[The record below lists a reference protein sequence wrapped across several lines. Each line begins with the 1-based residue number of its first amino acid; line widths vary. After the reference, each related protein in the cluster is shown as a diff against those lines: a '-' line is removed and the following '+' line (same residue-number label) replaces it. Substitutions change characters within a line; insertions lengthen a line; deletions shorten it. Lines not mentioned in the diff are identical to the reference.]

1 MDLKKIVPKRKVLQV
16 KFKVFIFV
24 AVFLLFYSCRYSFT
38 GASVPPHLKTIAISL
53 FDDQSGYGRA
63 TLREELTK
71 KVVER
76 FIQDNTLKIADRNT
90 ADSILEGVIISV
102 QDNPVIVGAGERVKR
117 SRLTI
122 TVRVTFYDM
131 VKRNKV
137 WERTFSNW
145 GEYEL
150 EGNIQQNLEFGIRQ
164 AIEKLSEDI
173 LLATV
178 SNW

>member
-1 MDLKKIVPKRKVLQV
+1 MRLK
-16 KFKVFIFV
+16 FFIFI
-24 AVFLLFYSCRYSFT
+24 AVFLLCSCRYSFT
-38 GASVPPHLKTIAISL
+38 GASVPPHLKTIAITL

-71 KVVER
+71 RVVER

-90 ADSILEGVIISV
+90 ANSILEGVIISV
-102 QDNPVIVGAGERVKR
+102 QDNPVVVGTGERVKK

-122 TVRVTFYDM
+122 TVKVTFYDM
-131 VKRNKV
+131 VKGVKV
-137 WERTFSNW
+137 WEKTFSNW

-150 EGNIQQNLEFGIRQ
+150 EGDIQQNLQSGIQQ

>member
-1 MDLKKIVPKRKVLQV
+1 MGLKKVVLKRKVLRM
-16 KFKVFIFV
+16 KFKIIIFV

-38 GASVPPHLKTIAISL
+38 GASVPPHLKTISISL

-90 ADSILEGVIISV
+90 ANSILEGVIISV
-102 QDNPVIVGAGERVKR
+102 QDNPVVVGAGERVKR

-131 VKRNKV
+131 VKRTKV

-150 EGNIQQNLEFGIRQ
+150 EGNIQQNLELGISQ

>member
-1 MDLKKIVPKRKVLQV
+1 MRGKRTLNFKILSC
-16 KFKVFIFV
+16 FIIF
-24 AVFLLFYSCRYSFT
+24 ATAFLSNACRYSFT
-38 GASVPPHLKTIAISL
+38 GASVPPHLKTIAIPL

-71 KVVER
+71 KIVER

-90 ADSILEGVIISV
+90 ANSILEGVIVSV
-102 QDNPVIVGAGERVKR
+102 QDNPVVVGSGERIKK
-117 SRLTI
+117 SRITI
-122 TVRVTFYDM
+122 TVRVSFYDM
-131 VKRNKV
+131 VKRTKV

-145 GEYEL
+145 GEYDL
-150 EGNIQQNLEFGIRQ
+150 EGNVQLNLQLGIQQ

-178 SNW
+178 ANW

>member
-1 MDLKKIVPKRKVLQV
+1 MRFKII
-16 KFKVFIFV
+16 FIIVF
-24 AVFLLFYSCRYSFT
+24 FLFACRYSFT

-53 FDDQSGYGRA
+53 FDDQSNYGRA

-90 ADSILEGVIISV
+90 ANSILEGVIISV
-102 QDNPVIVGAGERVKR
+102 QDNPVVVGAGERIKR

-122 TVRVTFYDM
+122 VVKVSFYDM
-131 VKRNKV
+131 VKRVKV

-150 EGNIQQNLEFGIRQ
+150 EGNIQQNLELGINQ
-164 AIEKLSEDI
+164 AIEKLAEDI

>member
-1 MDLKKIVPKRKVLQV
+1 M
-16 KFKVFIFV
+16 KFKFIIFCIL
-24 AVFLLFYSCRYSFT
+24 VFLICSCRYSFT
-38 GASVPPHLKTIAISL
+38 GASVPPHLKTIAIPL

-71 KVVER
+71 KIVER
-76 FIQDNTLKIADRNT
+76 FIQDNTLKIADKNI
-90 ADSILEGVIISV
+90 ADSMLEGVIVSV
-102 QDNPVIVGAGERVKR
+102 QDNPVVVGAGERVKK

-122 TVRVTFYDM
+122 TVKVSFYDM
-131 VKRNKV
+131 VRRVKV

-150 EGNIQQNLEFGIRQ
+150 EGNIQQNLQLGIQQ

-178 SNW
+178 ANW

>member
-1 MDLKKIVPKRKVLQV
+1 MGWKGSVKIKL
-16 KFKVFIFV
+16 VFIIF
-24 AVFLLFYSCRYSFT
+24 AIAFSSCRYSFT
-38 GASVPPHLKTIAISL
+38 GASVPPHLKTIAITL

-71 KVVER
+71 KLIEK
-76 FIQDNTLKIADRNT
+76 FIKDNTLKVADRNT
-90 ADSILEGVIISV
+90 ANSILEGVIVSV
-102 QDNPVIVGAGERVKR
+102 QDNPVVVGTGERVKK
-117 SRLTI
+117 SRITI
-122 TVRVTFYDM
+122 TVKVSYYDM
-131 VKRNKV
+131 VKRTKL

-150 EGNIQQNLEFGIRQ
+150 EGDTQANLQFRIQT
-164 AIEKLSEDI
+164 AIQTAIDKLSEDI

>member
-1 MDLKKIVPKRKVLQV
+1 M
-16 KFKVFIFV
+16 KFKFIIFCALILV
-24 AVFLLFYSCRYSFT
+24 SSCRYSFT
-38 GASVPPHLKTIAISL
+38 GASVPPHLKTIAIPL

-63 TLREELTK
+63 TLREELTQK
-71 KVVER
+71 IVER

-90 ADSILEGVIISV
+90 ANSLLEGVIVSV
-102 QDNPVIVGAGERVKR
+102 QDNPVVVGTGERVKK

-122 TVRVTFYDM
+122 TVKVSFYDM
-131 VKRNKV
+131 VRRVKV

-150 EGNIQQNLEFGIRQ
+150 EGNIQQNLQLGIQQ

-178 SNW
+178 ANW

>member
-1 MDLKKIVPKRKVLQV
+1 MKGSVKI
-16 KFKVFIFV
+16 KFVFIIF
-24 AVFLLFYSCRYSFT
+24 AIAFSNCRYSFT
-38 GASVPPHLKTIAISL
+38 GASVPPHLKTIAITL

-71 KVVER
+71 KLIEK
-76 FIQDNTLKIADRNT
+76 FIKDNTLKVADRNT
-90 ADSILEGVIISV
+90 ANSILEGVIVSV
-102 QDNPVIVGAGERVKR
+102 QDNPVVVGAGERVKK
-117 SRLTI
+117 SRITI
-122 TVRVTFYDM
+122 TVKVSYFDM
-131 VKRNKV
+131 VKRTKL

-150 EGNIQQNLEFGIRQ
+150 EGDIQTNLQLGIQ
-164 AIEKLSEDI
+164 TAIDKLSEDI